1 MTLFQNDLHDSMDL
15 HSGITPEENGAVTF
29 SRMTF
34 GRMHHSIRTLGRRA
48 FNMMVHGRMTLS
60 RVTFTIITLSRMTL
74 NRMNDT

>member
-34 GRMHHSIRTLGRRA
+34 GKMTLGIRTLGRRA
-48 FNMMVHGRMTLS
+48 FNIMVYG
-60 RVTFTIITLSRMTL
+60 
-74 NRMNDT
+74 